1 MKDEYKKKYTITDLD
16 LLEKYYQQGY
26 ISFPLR
32 DEVKE
37 NLVTCAMLAIK
48 EGKFKSLNYLI
59 EKQESIL
66 SEKESGIFRMTTEIS
81 SLEVFKN
88 TIDYLFFKDRNNDIN
103 INANDNNF
111 LKELIKKEKIEY
123 IQYVIEYHKKT
134 FTLDDEI
141 VFKTLIRNKNKDMF
155 DYFVFKLNMP
165 IKDTDNLKV
174 WLLENDYESELI
186 KIQKRNL
193 FNQLSN
199 DLKER
204 NFNLKSNKI

>member
-16 LLEKYYQQGY
+16 LLEKYYQQGH
-26 ISFPLR
+26 ISFPLKN
-32 DEVKE
+32 EIKE

-66 SEKESGIFRMTTEIS
+66 SEKDSGIFRMTTEIS

-88 TIDYLFFKDRNNDIN
+88 TIDYLFFKDKNNDIN
-103 INANDNNF
+103 INANDNGF
-111 LKELIKKEKIEY
+111 LKELIKKDKIEY
-123 IQYVIEYHKKT
+123 IQYVIEHHKKF

-141 VFKTLIRNKNKDMF
+141 LFKTLIRNKNKDMF
-155 DYFVFKLNMP
+155 NYFVFKLNMP

-174 WLLENDYESELI
+174 WLVENGYESELI

-199 DLKER
+199 DLKEK

>member
-1 MKDEYKKKYTITDLD
+1 
-16 LLEKYYQQGY
+16 
-26 ISFPLR
+26 
-32 DEVKE
+32 
-37 NLVTCAMLAIK
+37 
-48 EGKFKSLNYLI
+48 
-59 EKQESIL
+59 
-66 SEKESGIFRMTTEIS
+66 MTTEIS
-81 SLEVFKN
+81 SLEVFQN
-88 TIDYLFFKDRNNDIN
+88 TIDYLFFKDKNNDIN
-103 INANDNNF
+103 INANDNGF
-111 LKELIKKEKIEY
+111 LKELIKKDKIEY
-123 IQYVIEYHKKT
+123 IQYVIEYHKKF

-199 DLKER
+199 DLKEKK
-204 NFNLKSNKI
+204 FNLKSNKI